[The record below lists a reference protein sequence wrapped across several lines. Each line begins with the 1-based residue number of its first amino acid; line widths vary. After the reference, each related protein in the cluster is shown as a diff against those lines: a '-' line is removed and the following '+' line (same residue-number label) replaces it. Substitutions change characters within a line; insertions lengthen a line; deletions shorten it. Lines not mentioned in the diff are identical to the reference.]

1 MKKVLF
7 LLLLAFMSFQFQ
19 AIAQQGQDQ
28 TSKKQWRQ
36 HQRIKDGREN
46 GDLTRRET
54 KTLRKQQRHIQRQKR
69 KAAAD
74 GQITP
79 GEKARVNK
87 AQRRASRNIARKK
100 HNARTQ

>member
-7 LLLLAFMSFQFQ
+7 LFLLVFLNFQYQ
-19 AIAQQGQDQ
+19 AIAQQELGQ
-28 TSKKQWRQ
+28 TGKKQWRQ

-46 GDLTRRET
+46 GDLTHRET

-87 AQRRASRNIARKK
+87 SQRRASRNIARKK